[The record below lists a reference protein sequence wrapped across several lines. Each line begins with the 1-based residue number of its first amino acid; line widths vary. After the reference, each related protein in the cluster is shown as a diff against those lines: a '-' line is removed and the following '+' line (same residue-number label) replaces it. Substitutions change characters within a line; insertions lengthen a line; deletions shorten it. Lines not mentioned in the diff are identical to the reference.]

1 MMHPDYLLITQEII
15 DVLARE
21 AEKLL
26 KLQEQRMILSASLF
40 FKLRL
45 PITFNSNYVS
55 PNENQRQFN
64 GMKKVA

>member
-21 AEKLL
+21 AEENTETTRK
-26 KLQEQRMILSASLF
+26 KMTLSASF
-40 FKLRL
+40 FFSYRYRL
-45 PITFNSNYVS
+45 HSALDYVS